1 MEHVVLSKETL
12 IGVFEEIFGSGGFVG
27 TVINNIE
34 HQIKNKKYSLASQG
48 GMDTSMGYMS
58 ATTKDQ

>member
-34 HQIKNKKYSLASQG
+34 H
-48 GMDTSMGYMS
+48 
-58 ATTKDQ
+58 